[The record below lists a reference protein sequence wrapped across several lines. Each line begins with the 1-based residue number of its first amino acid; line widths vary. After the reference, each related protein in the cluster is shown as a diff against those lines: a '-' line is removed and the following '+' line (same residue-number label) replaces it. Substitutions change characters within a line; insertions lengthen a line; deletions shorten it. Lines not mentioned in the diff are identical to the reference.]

1 MPPETIHLSADAKQ
15 QLVRLKRRTG
25 IKHWNVL
32 CRWGLCRSLAEPT
45 PVPPQRIPADSN
57 VEMTWRTFAGP
68 WADALWALT
77 VAHCAASG
85 VPTDNETVN
94 QQLRLHIHRGVGYLY
109 GDQSLTDI
117 ESLVGLAVV

>member
-15 QLVRLKRRTG
+15 QLMRLKRRTG

-32 CRWGLCRSLAEPT
+32 CRWGLCRSLAEAT

-68 WADALWALT
+68 WGDVLWALT
-77 VAHCAASG
+77 VAHCAAAG
-85 VPTDNETVN
+85 IATDYETVN

-109 GDQSLTDI
+109 GDQNLTDI
-117 ESLVGLAVV
+117 ESLVGLALV

>member
-1 MPPETIHLSADAKQ
+1 MPPETIHLSSDAKQ
-15 QLVRLKRRTG
+15 QLMRLKRRTG
-25 IKHWNVL
+25 IRQWNVL

-45 PVPPQRIPADSN
+45 PVPSQRIPADSN

-68 WADALWALT
+68 WGEVLWALT
-77 VAHCAASG
+77 VAHCAEARLG
-85 VPTDNETVN
+85 TDEETVT

-117 ESLVGLAVV
+117 ESLVGLAVP